1 MDRRESTTTATTAS
15 DVAAAI
21 RAAFRVPSDSEIVPG
36 DAPALA
42 RTYRGMMEEYRQHGR
57 QYLAEGDYRQA
68 AEKSWGAFAE
78 SVKSIAADYAMKIS
92 FHGTIISVASRL
104 ATLAAQD
111 DPRCRIDCPAGTRVK
126 LARSL
131 HQHFYENDLE
141 PEVIN
146 LAADDVA
153 AAIDL
158 MQQRFA
164 SQAPTEAGRPPSAN
178 PNRRHLYRRRGLRRV
193 GAARA

>member
-1 MDRRESTTTATTAS
+1 MTEAS
-15 DVAAAI
+15 GNGQNRNGADVAAAI

-36 DAPALA
+36 DGPALA
-42 RTYRGMMEEYRQHGR
+42 ITYRSMMEEYRQHGL
-57 QYLAEGDYRQA
+57 QYLAAGDYRQA

-78 SVKSIAADYAMKIS
+78 SVKSIAADYGMKIS

-104 ATLAAQD
+104 ATLAAPD
-111 DPRCRIDCPAGTRVK
+111 AGEVLRDGLTS
-126 LARSL
+126 ARSL

-141 PEVIN
+141 PEDVHFS
-146 LAADDVA
+146 ADRVA

-164 SQAPTEAGRPPSAN
+164 AGAN
-178 PNRRHLYRRRGLRRV
+178 GGN
-193 GAARA
+193 

>member
-1 MDRRESTTTATTAS
+1 MTTDNHGNPNGANGA
-15 DVAAAI
+15 DVAATI
-21 RAAFRVPSDSEIVPG
+21 RAAFRVPSDSEIAPG

-42 RTYRGMMEEYRQHGR
+42 RTYRSMMEEYRQHGR

-78 SVKSIAADYAMKIS
+78 SIKSIAADYAMKIS
-92 FHGTIISVASRL
+92 FHGSIISVASRL
-104 ATLAAQD
+104 AALANRD
-111 DPRCRIDCPAGTRVK
+111 DPDAGAVLRAGLH

-146 LAADDVA
+146 LAADDVN

-164 SQAPTEAGRPPSAN
+164 ARNGAN
-178 PNRRHLYRRRGLRRV
+178 GD
-193 GAARA
+193 

>member
-1 MDRRESTTTATTAS
+1 MTTENHGKQNGGA

-21 RAAFRVPSDSEIVPG
+21 RASFRVPSDSEIAPG

-42 RTYRGMMEEYRQHGR
+42 RTYRGMMEDYRQHGR
-57 QYLAEGDYRQA
+57 QYLVIGDYRQA

-78 SVKSIAADYAMKIS
+78 SVKSIAADYGMKIS
-92 FHGTIISVASRL
+92 FHGTIVGVAGRL

-111 DPRCRIDCPAGTRVK
+111 DPDAGDTLRHG
-126 LARSL
+126 LSSARSL

-141 PEVIN
+141 PDVIV
-146 LAADDVA
+146 LSSDDVN

-158 MQQRFA
+158 MQQRF
-164 SQAPTEAGRPPSAN
+164 SSS
-178 PNRRHLYRRRGLRRV
+178 PNG
-193 GAARA
+193 GG

>member
-1 MDRRESTTTATTAS
+1 MSEANSNNQNHNGA
-15 DVAAAI
+15 DVGAAI

-36 DAPALA
+36 DGPALA
-42 RTYRGMMEEYRQHGR
+42 RTYRSMMDEYRQHGR
-57 QYLAEGDYRQA
+57 QYLASGDYRQA

-78 SVKSIAADYAMKIS
+78 SVKSIATDYGMKIS

-104 ATLAAQD
+104 ATLAAPD
-111 DPRCRIDCPAGTRVK
+111 AGEVPRDGLTS
-126 LARSL
+126 ARSL

-141 PEVIN
+141 PEDVHFS
-146 LAADDVA
+146 ADRVA

-164 SQAPTEAGRPPSAN
+164 ADAN
-178 PNRRHLYRRRGLRRV
+178 GGNRD
-193 GAARA
+193 

>member
-1 MDRRESTTTATTAS
+1 MTEAS
-15 DVAAAI
+15 GNGQNRNGADVAAAI
-21 RAAFRVPSDSEIVPG
+21 RASFRVPSDSEIAPG

-42 RTYRGMMEEYRQHGR
+42 RTYRSMMDEYRQHGR
-57 QYLAEGDYRQA
+57 QYLAAGDYRQA

-111 DPRCRIDCPAGTRVK
+111 EPDDGEVLRYGLAS
-126 LARSL
+126 ARSL

-141 PEVIN
+141 PEDVHFS
-146 LAADDVA
+146 ADRVV

-158 MQQRFA
+158 MQHRF
-164 SQAPTEAGRPPSAN
+164 SADAN
-178 PNRRHLYRRRGLRRV
+178 GSP
-193 GAARA
+193 

>member
-1 MDRRESTTTATTAS
+1 MTAESHNSGA

-21 RAAFRVPSDSEIVPG
+21 RSSFRVPSDSEAAPG

-42 RTYRGMMEEYRQHGR
+42 RTYRSMMDEYRQHGR
-57 QYLAEGDYRQA
+57 QYLAAGDYRQA

-78 SVKSIAADYAMKIS
+78 SVKSIAADYGMKIS

-104 ATLAAQD
+104 STLANRDA
-111 DPRCRIDCPAGTRVK
+111 PNAGAVLRAG
-126 LARSL
+126 LHSARSL
-131 HQHFYENDLE
+131 HQHFHENDLE

-146 LAADDVA
+146 LAADDVN

-158 MQQRFA
+158 MQRRFA
-164 SQAPTEAGRPPSAN
+164 S
-178 PNRRHLYRRRGLRRV
+178 
-193 GAARA
+193 GASGGSPAS

>member
-1 MDRRESTTTATTAS
+1 MTAENHDNGA

-21 RAAFRVPSDSEIVPG
+21 RAAFRVPSDSEIAPG
-36 DAPALA
+36 DGPALA
-42 RTYRGMMEEYRQHGR
+42 RTYRSMMEEYRQHGL

-111 DPRCRIDCPAGTRVK
+111 EPDTGAVLRAG
-126 LARSL
+126 LHSARSL

-141 PEVIN
+141 PEVID
-146 LAADDVA
+146 LAADDVN

-158 MQQRFA
+158 MQHRFA
-164 SQAPTEAGRPPSAN
+164 SGAN
-178 PNRRHLYRRRGLRRV
+178 GSP
-193 GAARA
+193 

>member
-1 MDRRESTTTATTAS
+1 MTTENHGKQNGGA

-21 RAAFRVPSDSEIVPG
+21 RASFRVPSDSEIAPG
-36 DAPALA
+36 DALALA
-42 RTYRGMMEEYRQHGR
+42 RTYRGMMEDYRQHGR

-78 SVKSIAADYAMKIS
+78 SIKSIAADYGMKIS
-92 FHGTIISVASRL
+92 FHGTIVGVAGRL

-111 DPRCRIDCPAGTRVK
+111 DPDAGDTLRHG
-126 LARSL
+126 LSSARSL

-141 PEVIN
+141 P
-146 LAADDVA
+146 DDVHFSSDRVA

-158 MQQRFA
+158 MQQRF
-164 SQAPTEAGRPPSAN
+164 SSS
-178 PNRRHLYRRRGLRRV
+178 PNG
-193 GAARA
+193 GG

>member
-1 MDRRESTTTATTAS
+1 MTAENHGNPNGA

-21 RAAFRVPSDSEIVPG
+21 RAAFRVSSDSEIAPS
-36 DAPALA
+36 DAPSLA
-42 RTYRGMMEEYRQHGR
+42 RTYRSMMEEYRQHGR
-57 QYLAEGDYRQA
+57 QYLADGDYRQA
-68 AEKSWGAFAE
+68 AEKSWGAYAE

-92 FHGTIISVASRL
+92 FHGTIIGVAARL

-111 DPRCRIDCPAGTRVK
+111 DPDAGAVLQQGLG

-131 HQHFYENDLE
+131 HQHFYENDLD
-141 PEVIN
+141 PEAVHFS
-146 LAADDVA
+146 ADTVG

-164 SQAPTEAGRPPSAN
+164 AGAN
-178 PNRRHLYRRRGLRRV
+178 GGGP
-193 GAARA
+193 

>member
-1 MDRRESTTTATTAS
+1 MTAENHNNGA

-42 RTYRGMMEEYRQHGR
+42 RTYRSMMDEYRQHGR
-57 QYLAEGDYRQA
+57 QYLASGDYRQA

-78 SVKSIAADYAMKIS
+78 SVKSIAADYGMKIS
-92 FHGTIISVASRL
+92 FHGTIISVAGRL
-104 ATLAAQD
+104 ATLADQE
-111 DPRCRIDCPAGTRVK
+111 DPDAGEALNQGLG

-131 HQHFYENDLE
+131 HQHFYENDLPSE
-141 PEVIN
+141 QVIFS
-146 LAADDVA
+146 AERVA

-164 SQAPTEAGRPPSAN
+164 SGAN
-178 PNRRHLYRRRGLRRV
+178 GSH
-193 GAARA
+193 

>member
-1 MDRRESTTTATTAS
+1 MSEANRNNQNHNGA

-36 DAPALA
+36 DGPALA
-42 RTYRGMMEEYRQHGR
+42 RTYRSMMDEYRQHGR
-57 QYLAEGDYRQA
+57 QYLASGDYRQA

-78 SVKSIAADYAMKIS
+78 SVKSIAADYGMKIS

-104 ATLAAQD
+104 ATLAAPD
-111 DPRCRIDCPAGTRVK
+111 AGEVLRDGLTS
-126 LARSL
+126 ARSL

-141 PEVIN
+141 PEDVRFS
-146 LAADDVA
+146 ADRVA

-164 SQAPTEAGRPPSAN
+164 SGAN
-178 PNRRHLYRRRGLRRV
+178 GSH
-193 GAARA
+193 

>member
-1 MDRRESTTTATTAS
+1 MNHGKQNSSA

-21 RAAFRVPSDSEIVPG
+21 RAAFRVPSDSEIAPR

-42 RTYRGMMEEYRQHGR
+42 ITCRGMMEEYRQHGR
-57 QYLAEGDYRQA
+57 QYLADRDYRQA

-92 FHGTIISVASRL
+92 FHGTIVGVASRL
-104 ATLAAQD
+104 STLAAED
-111 DPRCRIDCPAGTRVK
+111 DTDTGEILREGLA

-141 PEVIN
+141 PEDVHFS
-146 LAADDVA
+146 ADRVA

-158 MQQRFA
+158 MQQRF
-164 SQAPTEAGRPPSAN
+164 SSHSNGGS
-178 PNRRHLYRRRGLRRV
+178 
-193 GAARA
+193 

>member
-1 MDRRESTTTATTAS
+1 MSEANSNNQNHNGA

-36 DAPALA
+36 DGPALA
-42 RTYRGMMEEYRQHGR
+42 RTYRSMMEEYRQHGL

-78 SVKSIAADYAMKIS
+78 SVKSIAADYGMKIS

-104 ATLAAQD
+104 ATLAAPD
-111 DPRCRIDCPAGTRVK
+111 AGEVLRDGLTS
-126 LARSL
+126 ARSL

-141 PEVIN
+141 PEDVHFS
-146 LAADDVA
+146 AGRVA

-164 SQAPTEAGRPPSAN
+164 SRAN
-178 PNRRHLYRRRGLRRV
+178 GSL
-193 GAARA
+193 

>member
-1 MDRRESTTTATTAS
+1 MDAENHNNPDNGP

-21 RAAFRVPSDSEIVPG
+21 RAAFRVPSDSEVAPG

-78 SVKSIAADYAMKIS
+78 SVKSIAADHAMKIS
-92 FHGTIISVASRL
+92 FHGTIVGVASRL

-111 DPRCRIDCPAGTRVK
+111 EPETGEILRYGLTS
-126 LARSL
+126 ARSL
-131 HQHFYENDLE
+131 HQHFYEDDLE
-141 PEVIN
+141 PEDVHFS
-146 LAADDVA
+146 ADRVA

-158 MQQRFA
+158 MQQCFA
-164 SQAPTEAGRPPSAN
+164 ASGNGDTRAG
-178 PNRRHLYRRRGLRRV
+178 V
-193 GAARA
+193 QT